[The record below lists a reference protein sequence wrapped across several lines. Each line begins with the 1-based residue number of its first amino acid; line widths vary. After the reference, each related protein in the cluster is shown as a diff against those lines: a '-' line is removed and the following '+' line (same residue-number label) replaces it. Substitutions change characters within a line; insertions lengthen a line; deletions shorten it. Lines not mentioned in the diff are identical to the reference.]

1 MLTEQ
6 REQEENPPVG
16 SYSPCKSTYMSFLA
30 VSLSRMYCKGVLSM
44 GSLVSAQ
51 TEGSAPAALSSEAVY
66 YRMAILIES
75 GRPGIIFVAM
85 ARRSA

>member
-1 MLTEQ
+1 MLTVQ
-6 REQEENPPVG
+6 REQEENPPVA
-16 SYSPCKSTYMSFLA
+16 SYSPCKSACMSFLA

-51 TEGSAPAALSSEAVY
+51 TESSAPAASSSEAVCC
-66 YRMAILIES
+66 RMAILIES
-75 GRPGIIFVAM
+75 GRLGMIFVAM